1 MAKLS
6 NKNDITV
13 KFENM
18 PSSILG
24 VYAEVF
30 DKPYIILNNI
40 LHSDM
45 HDFIFHAC
53 YWFKGKEVAGK
64 ITLKDLE
71 TKGFMP
77 VIYARK
83 MCDKLVCWRL
93 PR

>member
-1 MAKLS
+1 MTKLS
-6 NKNDITV
+6 KKTDIIV
-13 KFENM
+13 KFESM
-18 PSSILG
+18 PNSILG
-24 VYAEVF
+24 VYVEVF

-77 VIYARK
+77 IIYARK
-83 MCDKLVCWRL
+83 MCEKLVC
-93 PR
+93 